1 MACISKAVKI
11 LSEALSPFPEIKSKI
26 LITITDGFTGPY
38 IGSEYPLWGTNTHQL
53 QPTVTLV

>member
-38 IGSEYPLWGTNTHQL
+38 IGSEYPLFSQNS
-53 QPTVTLV
+53 